1 MTLSIKIIDTEK
13 EIAKNINIGISEYIN
28 NKITQQLSFMTKE
41 IIGVIPS
48 WVSVQPEILS
58 LLSQDEM
65 SLAGQFGIAGGT
77 DGIVNSIV
85 SSIANSISI
94 KFVKFNNNLKG
105 GLEFYIQPDNFS
117 NLLGLPQGHVIYS
130 GGDLHWLDWLL
141 IRGDQIIISNYQY
154 NPSTGLGRSGLG
166 NMIGGNSFR
175 VPPAFAGTKNN
186 NFVTRALSGPD
197 QEKYFANLFQKA
209 LGK

>member
-13 EIAKNINIGISEYIN
+13 EIIKNINAGLSELIN
-28 NKITQQLSFMTKE
+28 NKITQQLSFMTKD
-41 IIGVIPS
+41 IISTVPS
-48 WVSVQPEILS
+48 WINAQPEIMS
-58 LLSQDEM
+58 LFSKDES
-65 SLAGQFGIAGGT
+65 SLAGQFGIAGNVG
-77 DGIVNSIV
+77 GIVNAIV
-85 SSIANSISI
+85 SSIANSITV
-94 KFVKFNNNLKG
+94 KFIKFNNNLKG

-117 NLLGLPQGHVIYS
+117 NLLGIPEGHVFYS
-130 GGDLHWLDWLL
+130 GGDLHWLNWLL

-186 NFVTRALSGPD
+186 NFITRAFTGTD
-197 QEKYFANLFQKA
+197 KEKYFTDLFQKA

>member
-117 NLLGLPQGHVIYS
+117 NLLGLPQGHVVYS

-154 NPSTGLGRSGLG
+154 NPSTGFGRSGLG

>member
-65 SLAGQFGIAGGT
+65 SLAGQFGIAGDT

-186 NFVTRALSGPD
+186 NFVTRALNGPD